1 MPLEIIKNGPR
12 SEAEM
17 ADAIATQLE
26 LGTPGGGTSV
36 DQGKAGGGSLQIRPS
51 YPSAADISARWKE
64 GVTNGAQ
71 HWVEGIAKPR
81 ANFKTAALKNKDAWK
96 ASMTAA
102 IAQDAYAKGMNNV
115 DEDEALK
122 IAQTVGAQGYSA
134 GALAR
139 GDKHMRIMGKVAP
152 LMTAAVDAVR
162 AKPAVTDADRESRML
177 EMVRAARAVGKV
189 LRGG

>member
-1 MPLEIIKNGPR
+1 MLE
-12 SEAEM
+12 
-17 ADAIATQLE
+17 AIADNLE
-26 LGTPGGGTSV
+26 VAEFTKDHPVIAGG
-36 DQGKAGGGSLQIRPS
+36 AGGGSLQIRPS
-51 YPSAADISARWKE
+51 YPTAADISTRWKE
-64 GVTNGAQ
+64 GVSNGAQ

-81 ANFKTAALKNKDAWK
+81 SNFKTAALKNKDAWK
-96 ASMTAA
+96 AGMTKA
-102 IAQDAYAKGMNNV
+102 IAEDAYAKGMNNV

-139 GDKHMRIMGKVAP
+139 GDKHLRIMGKVAP